1 MKNILLLLL
10 LIPTISFSQENTEYT
25 NEEIQRILFFMD
37 SVESSMNYQKGV
49 VQLEGGIATL
59 KVPDGYKFL
68 NKSQSEYVNEL
79 WDNPPSVLLGMLFL
93 EEDSIFSQEYVVVI
107 DYIEDGY
114 ISDDEANEMDYDE
127 LMEDIID
134 SEEDDNL
141 EREKL
146 GYIKIFSKGW
156 ASSPHYDEKNKKLH
170 WAFEFNFE
178 GDDYNILNYKVLTL
192 GRKGFITMN
201 IISEMN
207 NFELVNSDK
216 DNFLSSID
224 FNKGYKYSEFNS
236 ATDKIAAYGIGGLIA
251 GKVLAKLGF
260 FAVILKF
267 WKLIMIFFIGLFAAF
282 KKKIFRTKDK

>member
-1 MKNILLLLL
+1 MKKILLLLL

-114 ISDDEANEMDYDE
+114 ISDDEVNEMDYHE

-141 EREKL
+141 EKREVR
-146 GYIKIFSKGW
+146 I
-156 ASSPHYDEKNKKLH
+156 H
-170 WAFEFNFE
+170 
-178 GDDYNILNYKVLTL
+178 
-192 GRKGFITMN
+192 
-201 IISEMN
+201 
-207 NFELVNSDK
+207 
-216 DNFLSSID
+216 
-224 FNKGYKYSEFNS
+224 
-236 ATDKIAAYGIGGLIA
+236 
-251 GKVLAKLGF
+251 
-260 FAVILKF
+260 
-267 WKLIMIFFIGLFAAF
+267 
-282 KKKIFRTKDK
+282 